1 MAAEEWLQIAS
12 RKKGVSLLNM
22 SKSTYIFFPHI
33 LFCFISCVNTL
44 CSFDTYILLLVEL
57 SFAGSK
63 YRGLEEIPAWLF
75 CLADDN

>member
-22 SKSTYIFFPHI
+22 SKSTYTFFPHI

-44 CSFDTYILLLVEL
+44 CSFDTYILLPVEL

-75 CLADDN
+75 CLADHN